1 MKMTNKRYNQLMNSF
16 KFLADLKAVG
26 ISFYLPILLLKVQSK
41 EFGRG
46 GILTENFS
54 DGRFLSS
61 EVIYY
66 WLVWVIL
73 FQLAIFWFA
82 GLYRKEISFFNFE
95 EIRKTIKS
103 LFFGFF
109 MAAFLGIVLD
119 FSLEFIKNLV
129 IFGFLSGLLLVS
141 IERYF
146 FYKINKI
153 NYQRGKWVRKIA
165 IYDVCPTGRL
175 LLKKLFESPQLGY
188 RPVGFVDNK
197 VEKGKTIYTNSE
209 ETRVGIPVLGKINN
223 LKRIIQEEG
232 IEEMFV
238 ATPAIKEG
246 DIRKISR
253 ACQRNG
259 IGYRFIPN
267 LLKEPLHRIALY
279 SFGGIPFIKTEEP
292 KIDILTKV
300 AKRAMDIVL
309 SALALIILAPAFLII
324 AVLIKKDS
332 KGPVFF
338 KQKRI
343 GENGVPFE
351 MYKFRTMK
359 VNAAK
364 YAYCPTDQNDKRI
377 TGIGKFLRRTSLDET
392 PQFINSLK
400 GEMSVVGPRPEM
412 EFIVKKYNS
421 YQRERLLVKPGITGI
436 WQVTADRK
444 KCIHENMD
452 YDIYYIDN
460 LSILLDVLVI
470 LRTFWFAAR
479 GIGAS

>member
-1 MKMTNKRYNQLMNSF
+1 MTNKRYNQLMNVF
-16 KFLADLKAVG
+16 KLLADLIAVG
-26 ISFYLPILLLKVQSK
+26 VGFYIPILLLKIK
-41 EFGRG
+41 IREIGRG
-46 GILTENFS
+46 GILSENFADS
-54 DGRFLSS
+54 IFLESGA
-61 EVIYY
+61 IYF
-66 WLVWVIL
+66 WLLWVVIL
-73 FQLAIFWFA
+73 QLALFWLL
-82 GLYRKEISFFNFE
+82 GLYKREISFFNFE
-95 EIRKTIKS
+95 EFRKIIKS
-103 LFFGFF
+103 LIFGF
-109 MAAFLGIVLD
+109 ALVVLLGIVLN
-119 FSLEFIKNLV
+119 FSLEFTRNLV
-129 IFGFLSGLLLVS
+129 IFGFSSGLLLVS
-141 IERYF
+141 LERYL
-146 FYKINKI
+146 FYKITRI
-153 NYQRGKWVRKIA
+153 NYQKGKWVQKIA

-188 RPVGFVDNK
+188 LPVGFIDNK
-197 VEKGKTIYTNSE
+197 IKAGKLVKTSSE
-209 ETRVGIPVLGKINN
+209 ETKAEVPVLGKISD
-223 LKRIIQEEG
+223 LRKIIQKEK
-232 IEEMFV
+232 IEELFV
-238 ATPAIKEG
+238 ATPSVKEG

-253 ACQRNG
+253 ACQNNK

-279 SFGGIPFIKTEEP
+279 SFGGIPFIRTEKP
-292 KIDILTKV
+292 KIDIATKV
-300 AKRAMDIVL
+300 IKRILDIVL
-309 SALALIILAPAFLII
+309 SVLALIILAPAFLVI
-324 AVLIKKDS
+324 AILIKRDS

-343 GENGVPFE
+343 GKDGVPFE

-359 VNAAK
+359 MNAPK
-364 YAYCPTDQNDKRI
+364 YAYCPMDQTDKRI

-400 GEMSVVGPRPEM
+400 GEMSLVGPRPEM
-412 EFIVKKYNS
+412 EFIVKKYNL

-460 LSILLDVLVI
+460 LSILLDILVI